1 MKSQKSKIKSQ
12 NLNSEVKSFNPFFL
26 KKYLIFLSLIFTV
39 FVFYFSYYSIER
51 VDTLNSYYYDL
62 GIMDQVVYNT
72 SRGRFLEMTNP
83 TFLKNMSRFAIH
95 FDPILAFFAPFYW
108 LWPNFKVL
116 LIGQALIVGLGG
128 LAIFL
133 LSNLLLQDKKISFIF
148 ALFYF
153 LNFHIARSLLF
164 DFHAITLVIPLLI
177 LAFYFYHR
185 KNYRLYY
192 LFIFLS
198 LLTKEHVGLFL
209 AFLGIFYFL
218 NSDKKNGLLT
228 FLIGLFSF
236 LLINF
241 FIIPYFRE
249 GGHFALSYYQPIKS
263 DIKNFLLNL
272 FSGEKIDYLKRILLP
287 FIFNFFSPLSFLL
300 VVPEF
305 LINYLSKNANMRS
318 YYFHYQS
325 LIIAALFYGMILGYK
340 KIDYFKNK
348 GMRFFLI
355 ALFFLVNFY
364 YFYQCYPLPFF
375 VREKI
380 VYHQISQEKKKSIYL
395 WKKVLKDENII
406 LATTPKLAPFFTQ
419 RKYYFNFLF
428 DPAWYNLGYSDEE
441 IFNIKKDVYK
451 KADYIVINK
460 DEIGDEEKDNA
471 LSKIYNNFSRDKN
484 FTLIYNQ
491 GGIEVYKKSQNS
503 NVKTQN

>member
-1 MKSQKSKIKSQ
+1 MESQKSKVKSQKLKLKIKSL
-12 NLNSEVKSFNPFFL
+12 LN
-26 KKYLIFLSLIFTV
+26 KYFIFLFLVFAV
-39 FVFYFSYYSIER
+39 FVFYFSYFSIKR

-83 TFLKNMSRFAIH
+83 TFLKNMSRLAIH
-95 FDPILAFFAPFYW
+95 FDPILVFFAPFYW
-108 LWPNFKVL
+108 LWPDFKIL

-128 LAIFL
+128 LVIFL
-133 LSNLLLQDKKISFIF
+133 LSNLLLEDKKVSLIF
-148 ALFYF
+148 TLFYF
-153 LNFHIARSLLF
+153 LNFNIARSLLF
-164 DFHAITLVIPLLI
+164 DFHGITLAIPLI
-177 LAFYFYHR
+177 FAAFYFYHQ

-198 LLTKEHVGLFL
+198 LLTKEHVGLFV
-209 AFLGIFYFL
+209 ASLGVFYFFYF
-218 NSDKKNGLLT
+218 SDKKNGLIT
-228 FLIGLFSF
+228 FFLGLFSF

-241 FIIPYFRE
+241 FVIPYFRE
-249 GGHFALSYYQPIKS
+249 GSHFALNYYQPIRS
-263 DIKNFLLNL
+263 DPKNFLLNL
-272 FSGEKIDYLKRILLP
+272 VSDERISYLKRIFLP
-287 FIFNFFSPLSFLL
+287 FVFNFFSALSFLL
-300 VVPEF
+300 ILPEF
-305 LINYLSKNANMRS
+305 LINYLSKNVNMRS

-340 KIDYFKNK
+340 KFVTFENKVFKK
-348 GMRFFLI
+348 LFLLIFFLI
-355 ALFFLVNFY
+355 NFY
-364 YFYQCYPLPFF
+364 YFYQYYPLHFF
-375 VREKI
+375 VKEKI
-380 VYHQISQEKKKSIYL
+380 FYQKISQEKRRSIEF
-395 WKKVLKDENII
+395 WRKVLKDEEII

-460 DEIGDEEKDNA
+460 DEIGEELKDNA
-471 LSKIYNNFSRDKN
+471 LSKIYNNFLKDKN

-491 GGIEVYKKSQNS
+491 AGIEVYKKIKN
-503 NVKTQN
+503 

>member
-1 MKSQKSKIKSQ
+1 MESQKSKAKSQ
-12 NLNSEVKSFNPFFL
+12 KPKLKGEGFL
-26 KKYLIFLSLIFTV
+26 DKYLIFLFLIFTI
-39 FVFYFSYYSIER
+39 FILYFSYFSIKR
-51 VDTLNSYYYDL
+51 VYTLNSYYYDL

-95 FDPILAFFAPFYW
+95 FDPILAFFAPLYYF
-108 LWPNFKVL
+108 WPKFEIL
-116 LIGQALIVGLGG
+116 LVGQALFIGLGG
-128 LAIFL
+128 LVIFL
-133 LSNLLLQDKKISFIF
+133 LSDLLLKDKKTSFIF
-148 ALFYF
+148 ALLYF

-164 DFHAITLVIPLLI
+164 DFHGITLAIPLI
-177 LAFYFYHR
+177 LSALYFYHR

-209 AFLGIFYFL
+209 VFLGIFYFL

-236 LLINF
+236 LLTNF
-241 FIIPYFRE
+241 LIIPYFRE
-249 GGHFALSYYQPIKS
+249 GGHFALSYYEPIKS
-263 DIKNFLLNL
+263 DPKNFLLNI
-272 FSGEKIDYLKRILLP
+272 FSAERVDYLKRIFLP
-287 FIFNFFSPLSFLL
+287 FLLNFFSPLSFLL
-300 VVPEF
+300 AVPEL
-305 LINYLSKNANMRS
+305 LINYLSKNTNMRS

-325 LIIAALFYGMILGYK
+325 LIVAALFYGLILGYR
-340 KIDYFKNK
+340 KISCFKNRIIK
-348 GMRFFLI
+348 IFFLTI
-355 ALFFLVNFY
+355 FFLLNVY
-364 YFYQCYPLPFF
+364 YFYRYYPLPFF
-375 VREKI
+375 VKEKI
-380 VYHQISQEKKKSIYL
+380 SYHSISQEKKKSIDL
-395 WKKVLKDENII
+395 WKKVLKDEDII
-406 LATTPKLAPFFTQ
+406 VASTPKLAPFFTQ

-460 DEIGDEEKDNA
+460 DEIGKELKDNA
-471 LSKIYNNFSRDKN
+471 LSKIYNNFLKDKN

-491 GGIEVYKKSQNS
+491 GGIEVYKKSKIRS
-503 NVKTQN
+503 

>member
-1 MKSQKSKIKSQ
+1 MKNYSQKLKINQSKKFFFKNRYFIV
-12 NLNSEVKSFNPFFL
+12 LLIFFL
-26 KKYLIFLSLIFTV
+26 LFTI
-39 FVFYFSYYSIER
+39 YFSYFSIKR

-83 TFLKNMSRFAIH
+83 TFLKNMSRLAIH
-95 FDPILAFFAPFYW
+95 FDPILVFFAPLYW
-108 LWPNFKVL
+108 LWPSFKGL
-116 LIGQALIVGLGG
+116 LIGQVLIVGLGG
-128 LAIFL
+128 LVIFL
-133 LSNLLLQDKKISFIF
+133 LSNLLLKDKKISFIF

-153 LNFHIARSLLF
+153 LNFHITRSLLF
-164 DFHAITLVIPLLI
+164 DFHGITLAIPLI
-177 LAFYFYHR
+177 FAAFYFYHQ

-198 LLTKEHVGLFL
+198 LLTKEHVGLFV
-209 AFLGIFYFL
+209 ASLGVFYFFYF
-218 NSDKKNGLLT
+218 SDRKNGLIT
-228 FLIGLFSF
+228 FFLGLFSF

-241 FIIPYFRE
+241 FVIPYFRE
-249 GGHFALSYYQPIKS
+249 GSHFALNYYQPVRS
-263 DIKNFLLNL
+263 DPKNFLLNL
-272 FSGEKIDYLKRILLP
+272 VSHERIDYLKRIFLP
-287 FIFNFFSPLSFLL
+287 FVFNFFSPLSFLL
-300 VVPEF
+300 ILPEF
-305 LINYLSKNANMRS
+305 LINYLSKNVNMRS

-340 KIDYFKNK
+340 KLNSFGNK
-348 GMRFFLI
+348 IIKIFFLVIFFLI
-355 ALFFLVNFY
+355 NFY
-364 YFYQCYPLPFF
+364 YFYQYYPLHFF
-375 VREKI
+375 VKEKNF
-380 VYHQISQEKKKSIYL
+380 YQKISQEKRRSIEF
-395 WKKVLKDENII
+395 WRKVLKDEEII

-460 DEIGDEEKDNA
+460 EEIGEELKDNA
-471 LSKIYNNFSRDKN
+471 LSKIYNNFLKDKN

-491 GGIEVYKKSQNS
+491 GGIEVYKKIKN
-503 NVKTQN
+503 